1 MAMYEVPAGT
11 RRLPVERLPI
21 DVPSATLTP
30 ELDVVVDGETVG
42 SVDDAELAQL
52 AAAGVTPVV
61 AADGGA
67 VVLPPAGQVLPV
79 NTPPR
84 EPWALLPAGERYV
97 ADLTGALPV
106 EAPAQVLVSLGFDD
120 AGEIVLCVDGDVIGE
135 LDPAAGEAL
144 TPTLR
149 RLEERGLIAVARG
162 YTTAVEGGTSLAV
175 IAGPIPSDDIAIS
188 PLPPIVREVE
198 VSPATTSFF
207 ATVDAE
213 AAALAADTEDDPAEP
228 ARDAR
233 KGLSLIHISEPT
245 RPY

>member
-106 EAPAQVLVSLGFDD
+106 ETPAQVLVSLGFDD

-149 RLEERGLIAVARG
+149 RLEERGLIAVARD

-175 IAGPIPSDDIAIS
+175 IAGPIPSDDIAI
-188 PLPPIVREVE
+188 
-198 VSPATTSFF
+198 
-207 ATVDAE
+207 
-213 AAALAADTEDDPAEP
+213 
-228 ARDAR
+228 
-233 KGLSLIHISEPT
+233 LSLIHISEPT

>member
-11 RRLPVERLPI
+11 RRLPVEHLPI
-21 DVPSATLTP
+21 DAPSATLTP

-52 AAAGVTPVV
+52 AATGVTPVV

-97 ADLTGALPV
+97 ADLHGSLPV

-120 AGEIVLCVDGDVIGE
+120 AGEIVRLPRGR
-135 LDPAAGEAL
+135 
-144 TPTLR
+144 R
-149 RLEERGLIAVARG
+149 RLPSERPEVSSSRALLLYR
-162 YTTAVEGGTSLAV
+162 
-175 IAGPIPSDDIAIS
+175 PSDAQGRAS
-188 PLPPIVREVE
+188 
-198 VSPATTSFF
+198 ATQ
-207 ATVDAE
+207 
-213 AAALAADTEDDPAEP
+213 
-228 ARDAR
+228 RQ
-233 KGLSLIHISEPT
+233 
-245 RPY
+245 RP